1 MIETIVAVRE
11 VGAYAVEATCDDGVV
26 RRIDLEPYLAGEIFR
41 PLRDPTSFARVVVD
55 DDAGTIVWPNG
66 ADFAPEFLSDG
77 ESGPP
82 SGYFGGDQA
91 PAEDAVPALA
101 DLR

>member
-1 MIETIVAVRE
+1 MIETVVAVRV
-11 VGAYAVEATCDDGVV
+11 VGAYAVEVTFDDGVV
-26 RRIDLEPYLAGEIFR
+26 RRIDLEPYLGGEIFR
-41 PLRDPTSFARVVVD
+41 PLRDPAYFARVAVD

-66 ADFAPEFLSDG
+66 ADFAPEFLYYG

-82 SGYFGGDQA
+82 PGYYGGDQA

-101 DLR
+101 DHR